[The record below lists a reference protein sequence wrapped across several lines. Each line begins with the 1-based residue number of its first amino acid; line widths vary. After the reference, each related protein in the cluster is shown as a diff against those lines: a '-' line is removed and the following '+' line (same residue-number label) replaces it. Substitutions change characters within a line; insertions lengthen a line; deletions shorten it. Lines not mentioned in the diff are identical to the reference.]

1 MDDSPKI
8 VGRSEPISALR
19 ALLTRIADSP
29 ATVMVTGESGTGKEL
44 VAQFVHRESNR
55 ASKAFVPVNCAAIPK
70 DLLESEL
77 FGHRKGAFSGAIADR
92 MGRFELANGGTL
104 FLDEIGDM
112 SLDMQSKLLRVLQ
125 EKVVDPIGSTKQ
137 IAVDV
142 RVVAATHRDLE
153 AECEAGRFREDLY
166 YRLNVLPVRVP
177 ALRERASDVHDLVQY
192 FAGRHAVKGTAPVK
206 LDFEFLEVLKA
217 YSWPGNVRE
226 LSNLVNRFSALFPG
240 QLLRLRNISPEMLP
254 RKLREMVAQAALNS
268 PAVEA
273 AVEAAAGTAVDAVAA
288 SGSDASEAGSKAGA
302 STQSPLAQP
311 FAAIDIHSGQMLSP
325 AQQAAAASADMF
337 SALAAQSGGPR
348 SAVEEII
355 MISQGKQPFPEEG
368 VQLKAHLNTME
379 RDLIRQALQHAGG
392 NITKTAQLLHL
403 QRTTLIQKMTKLRRE
418 SDQDEWPVLAAS
430 SGGN

>member
-137 IAVDV
+137 ISVDV

-192 FAGRHAVKGTAPVK
+192 FATRHAVKGTVPVK

-254 RKLREMVAQAALNS
+254 RKLREMVAQAALNA
-268 PAVEA
+268 PAADSDVAQDSSTKTMDGEV
-273 AVEAAAGTAVDAVAA
+273 AVSSA
-288 SGSDASEAGSKAGA
+288 SQAPAK
-302 STQSPLAQP
+302 P
-311 FAAIDIHSGQMLSP
+311 FAAIDIHSGQTLSP

-355 MISQGKQPFPEEG
+355 MISQGKQAFPEQG

-418 SDQDEWPVLAAS
+418 SDLDEWPVLAAS

>member
-1 MDDSPKI
+1 
-8 VGRSEPISALR
+8 
-19 ALLTRIADSP
+19 
-29 ATVMVTGESGTGKEL
+29 
-44 VAQFVHRESNR
+44 
-55 ASKAFVPVNCAAIPK
+55 
-70 DLLESEL
+70 
-77 FGHRKGAFSGAIADR
+77 
-92 MGRFELANGGTL
+92 MGRFELAHGGTL

-137 IAVDV
+137 ISVDV

-177 ALRERASDVHDLVQY
+177 ALRERASDVQDLVQY

-206 LDFEFLEVLKA
+206 LDFEFLEVLKG

-254 RKLREMVAQAALNS
+254 RKLRELMAQAALNT
-268 PAVEA
+268 PVVEA
-273 AVEAAAGTAVDAVAA
+273 ATVSEPEAPDTSNQPGTMT
-288 SGSDASEAGSKAGA
+288 
-302 STQSPLAQP
+302 STSTQQSPLAQP
-311 FAAIDIHSGQMLSP
+311 FAAIDIHSGQTLSP
-325 AQQAAAASADMF
+325 AQQAAAASSDMF

-355 MISQGKQPFPEEG
+355 MISQGKQAFPEEG

>member
-19 ALLTRIADSP
+19 ALLTRIADST

-192 FAGRHAVKGTAPVK
+192 FASRHAVKGTAPVK

-226 LSNLVNRFSALFPG
+226 LSNLVNRFSALC
-240 QLLRLRNISPEMLP
+240 
-254 RKLREMVAQAALNS
+254 
-268 PAVEA
+268 
-273 AVEAAAGTAVDAVAA
+273 
-288 SGSDASEAGSKAGA
+288 
-302 STQSPLAQP
+302 
-311 FAAIDIHSGQMLSP
+311 P

-355 MISQGKQPFPEEG
+355 MISQGKQAFPEEG

>member
-44 VAQFVHRESNR
+44 VAQFVHRESSR

-92 MGRFELANGGTL
+92 MGRFELAHGGTL

-137 IAVDV
+137 ISVDV

-177 ALRERASDVHDLVQY
+177 ALRERASDVQDLVQY

-206 LDFEFLEVLKA
+206 LDFEFLEVLKG

-254 RKLREMVAQAALNS
+254 RKLRELMAQAALNA
-268 PAVEA
+268 PVVEA
-273 AVEAAAGTAVDAVAA
+273 ATVSEPDA
-288 SGSDASEAGSKAGA
+288 SDASSQPGTSI
-302 STQSPLAQP
+302 STSTQQSPLAQP
-311 FAAIDIHSGQMLSP
+311 FAAIDIHSGQTLSP
-325 AQQAAAASADMF
+325 AQQAAAASSDMF

-355 MISQGKQPFPEEG
+355 MISQGKQAFPEEG

>member
-192 FAGRHAVKGTAPVK
+192 FASRHAVKGTAPVK

-254 RKLREMVAQAALNS
+254 RKLREMVAQAALNA
-268 PAVEA
+268 PVVEA
-273 AVEAAAGTAVDAVAA
+273 AVGTAVDAVAA
-288 SGSDASEAGSKAGA
+288 SGPDASEAGSKAGA

-311 FAAIDIHSGQMLSP
+311 FAAIDIHSGQTLSP

-355 MISQGKQPFPEEG
+355 MISQGKQAFPEEG